1 MFRATIEQNRSYGGG
16 WGDVISAW
24 FQTAEQAERYC
35 EDTIRGARGEMRYR
49 VEEVEESI

>member
-1 MFRATIEQNRSYGGG
+1 MFRVIIEQNRPYGGG
-16 WGDVISAW
+16 WGDVMSAW

-49 VEEVEESI
+49 VEKVE

>member
-16 WGDVISAW
+16 WGDVMSAW
-24 FQTAEQAERYC
+24 FQTAEQAGQYC

-49 VEEVEESI
+49 VEEVEFE